1 MVKVLRFVQK
11 MINNNDMN
19 DDLIDIEIKMDN
31 FDNDKLDEINIKI
44 KEDDL

>member
-1 MVKVLRFVQK
+1 